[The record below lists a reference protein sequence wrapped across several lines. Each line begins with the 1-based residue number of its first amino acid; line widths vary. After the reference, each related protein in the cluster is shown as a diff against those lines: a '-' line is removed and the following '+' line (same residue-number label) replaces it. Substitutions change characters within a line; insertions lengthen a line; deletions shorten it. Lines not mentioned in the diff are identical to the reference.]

1 MTEEDKKFLETAV
14 ECSIKNIEL
23 GGGPFGAT
31 IVKDGKI
38 IATTGNSVVPSKDPT
53 AHAEVNCIRK
63 ACQVLNTND
72 LKGCVL
78 YTSCEPCP
86 MCLAASYWARLDKIF
101 YGNDRKDAKNI
112 NFDDDFIYEEI
123 KKDFKDRSL
132 PIKKIEGTNAI
143 KAFDIWKEKIDKV
156 QY

>member
-1 MTEEDKKFLETAV
+1 
-14 ECSIKNIEL
+14 
-23 GGGPFGAT
+23 
-31 IVKDGKI
+31 
-38 IATTGNSVVPSKDPT
+38 
-53 AHAEVNCIRK
+53 
-63 ACQVLNTND
+63 
-72 LKGCVL
+72 
-78 YTSCEPCP
+78 

-156 QY
+156 HY